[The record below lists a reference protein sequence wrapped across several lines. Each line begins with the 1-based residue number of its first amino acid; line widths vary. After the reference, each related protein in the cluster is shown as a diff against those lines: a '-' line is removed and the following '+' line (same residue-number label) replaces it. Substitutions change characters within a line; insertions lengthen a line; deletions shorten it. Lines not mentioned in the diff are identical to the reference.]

1 MHFAE
6 WNLLPKDK
14 SLFGTKEG
22 CGLPIGNLT
31 SQVFANFFL
40 SEYDHY
46 VKHVFGIKC
55 YVRYVDDCE
64 FVHKDKGFLRYVIR
78 QSMHFLQERLHVSLY
93 PKKIFLKSAYDSF
106 EFLGTFIKPDY
117 TVCGRR
123 VKNCFV
129 NKLKYYSEVANNHK
143 FSKDEKQ
150 KCLASINSYLGIMV
164 HYKTYVFRKT

>member
-64 FVHKDKGFLRYVIR
+64 FVHKDKGSLRYVIR
-78 QSMHFLQERLHVSLY
+78 QSMHFFARKIARFSLS
-93 PKKIFLKSAYDSF
+93 KKNIL
-106 EFLGTFIKPDY
+106 E
-117 TVCGRR
+117 
-123 VKNCFV
+123 
-129 NKLKYYSEVANNHK
+129 
-143 FSKDEKQ
+143 
-150 KCLASINSYLGIMV
+150 KCL
-164 HYKTYVFRKT
+164 